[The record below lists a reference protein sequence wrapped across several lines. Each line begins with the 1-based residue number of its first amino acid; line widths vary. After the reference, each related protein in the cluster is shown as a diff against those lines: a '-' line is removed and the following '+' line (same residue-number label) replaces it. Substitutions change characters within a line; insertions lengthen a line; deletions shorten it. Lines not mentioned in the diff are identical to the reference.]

1 MREKMSIKSRLL
13 KLLEKEKG
21 RYLSGEM
28 LAEQLQVSRSA
39 VWKAIQSLRQEGYE
53 IQAVTNKGY
62 ALDKACDVLSVEAIQ
77 GGLEHPEVK
86 VQVFR
91 EISSTSLIMKQMA
104 LESKLPHGSIVV
116 ANEQM
121 KGKGRKGRDFY
132 SPKNSGLYLSVLL
145 YPDKTVQESLELT
158 AKAAVAVCRAVEK
171 CCKISLKIK
180 WVNDLYLKEKKVCGI
195 LTEAVTDLET
205 GDIEF
210 VVIGIGLNLKS
221 PKEGF
226 PGELQQKAGA
236 ILSAGETVDRNW
248 LAATIVNELLK
259 ETDKKGIPQ
268 EYIRNN
274 LVPGR
279 TICLVQGTDRR
290 IVKAEE
296 ILPDGRLLIQTEQGR
311 EEILSGADV
320 SLEF

>member
-1 MREKMSIKSRLL
+1 MREKMSTKSRLL

-104 LESKLPHGSIVV
+104 LESKLPQGSIVV

-236 ILSAGETVDRNW
+236 ILSAGETVDRNC

>member
-1 MREKMSIKSRLL
+1 MSTKSRLL
-13 KLLEKEKG
+13 KLLEQEKG
-21 RYLSGEM
+21 RYLSGEI
-28 LAEQLQVSRSA
+28 LAEQLQVSRTA

-62 ALDKACDVLSVEAIQ
+62 ALDKACDVLSAEAIQ
-77 GGLEHPEVK
+77 SGLEHPEVK

-91 EISSTSLIMKQMA
+91 EIASTSLAMKQMA
-104 LESKLPHGSIVV
+104 LESRLPHGSMVI
-116 ANEQM
+116 ANEQT

-132 SPKNSGLYLSVLL
+132 SPKDSGLYLSVLL
-145 YPDKTVQESLELT
+145 YPDKTVRESLELT
-158 AKAAVAVCRAVEK
+158 AEAAVAVCRAVEK

-180 WVNDLYLKEKKVCGI
+180 WVNDLYLEEKKVCGI

-210 VVIGIGLNLKS
+210 VVVGIGLNLKS
-221 PKEGF
+221 PEEGF
-226 PGELQQKAGA
+226 PEEIRQKAGVV
-236 ILSAGETVDRNW
+236 LPAGEAVDRNQ

-259 ETDKKGIPQ
+259 ETEKKGIPK

-296 ILPDGRLLIQTEQGR
+296 ILPDGRLLIQNEQGR

-320 SLEF
+320 SLEL

>member
-1 MREKMSIKSRLL
+1 MGEKMSTKSRLL
-13 KLLEKEKG
+13 KFLEKEKG

-104 LESKLPHGSIVV
+104 LESKLPQGSIVV

>member
-1 MREKMSIKSRLL
+1 MREKMSTKSRLL

-104 LESKLPHGSIVV
+104 LESKLPQGSIVV

>member
-1 MREKMSIKSRLL
+1 MSTKSRLL

-104 LESKLPHGSIVV
+104 LESKLPQGSIVV

>member
-1 MREKMSIKSRLL
+1 MSTKSRLL

-104 LESKLPHGSIVV
+104 LESKLPQGSIVV

-145 YPDKTVQESLELT
+145 YPDKTVRESLELT

>member
-1 MREKMSIKSRLL
+1 MSTKSRLL
-13 KLLEKEKG
+13 KFLEKEKG

-104 LESKLPHGSIVV
+104 LESKLPQGSIVV

>member
-1 MREKMSIKSRLL
+1 MSTKSRLL
-13 KLLEKEKG
+13 KLLEQEKG
-21 RYLSGEM
+21 RYLSGEI
-28 LAEQLQVSRSA
+28 LAEQLQVSRTA

-62 ALDKACDVLSVEAIQ
+62 ALDKACDVLSAEAIQ
-77 GGLEHPEVK
+77 SRLEHPEVK

-91 EISSTSLIMKQMA
+91 EIASTSLAMKQMA
-104 LESKLPHGSIVV
+104 LESRLPHGSMVI
-116 ANEQM
+116 ANEQT

-132 SPKNSGLYLSVLL
+132 SPKDSGLYLSVLL
-145 YPDKTVQESLELT
+145 YPDKTVRESLELT
-158 AKAAVAVCRAVEK
+158 AEAAVAVCRAVEK

-180 WVNDLYLKEKKVCGI
+180 WVNDLYLEEKKVCGI

-210 VVIGIGLNLKS
+210 VVVGIGLNLKS
-221 PKEGF
+221 PEEGF
-226 PGELQQKAGA
+226 PEEIRQKAGVV
-236 ILSAGETVDRNW
+236 LPAGEAADRNQ

-259 ETDKKGIPQ
+259 ETEKKGIPK

-296 ILPDGRLLIQTEQGR
+296 ILPDGRLLIQNEQGR

-320 SLEF
+320 SLEL

>member
-1 MREKMSIKSRLL
+1 MSTKSRLL
-13 KLLEKEKG
+13 KLLEQEKG
-21 RYLSGEM
+21 RYLSGEI
-28 LAEQLQVSRSA
+28 LAEQLQVSRTA

-62 ALDKACDVLSVEAIQ
+62 ALDKACDVLSAEAIQ
-77 GGLEHPEVK
+77 SGLEHPEVK

-91 EISSTSLIMKQMA
+91 EIDSTSLAMKQMA
-104 LESKLPHGSIVV
+104 LESRLPHGSMVI
-116 ANEQM
+116 ANEQT

-132 SPKNSGLYLSVLL
+132 SPKDSGLYLSVLL
-145 YPDKTVQESLELT
+145 YPDKTVRESLELT
-158 AKAAVAVCRAVEK
+158 AEAAVAVCRAVEK

-180 WVNDLYLKEKKVCGI
+180 WVNDLYLEEKKVCGI

-210 VVIGIGLNLKS
+210 VVVGIGLNLKS
-221 PKEGF
+221 PEEGF
-226 PGELQQKAGA
+226 PEEIRQKAGVV
-236 ILSAGETVDRNW
+236 LPAGEAVDRNQ

-259 ETDKKGIPQ
+259 ETEKKGIPK

-296 ILPDGRLLIQTEQGR
+296 ILPDGRLLIQNEQGR

-320 SLEF
+320 SLEL